1 MKIFELVEFV
11 GESKNKMLKQDQL
24 QAILQKKLEVKEYLG
39 IKEKKALVNDIINE
53 CILYEDGMYKF
64 DESDKYIC
72 FIMNTIAAYTNI
84 ELSEDIEE
92 DYDMLCR
99 TKILDLIV
107 NTFKSEY
114 DEVNVL
120 LSMKCDYILSG
131 NSINAQFG
139 KFLSGL
145 SENIDSIVAAMSEKI
160 GDFDISKLP
169 ISKKDLSK
177 LMDFLNKQ
185 Q

>member
-11 GESKNKMLKQDQL
+11 GESKNKMLKHEQL
-24 QAILQKKLEVKEYLG
+24 QAVLQKKLEVKEYLG
-39 IKEKKALVNDIINE
+39 IKEKKALVNDIVNE

-64 DESDKYIC
+64 DESEKYIC
-72 FIMNTIAAYTNI
+72 FIMKTIEAYTNL

-107 NTFKSEY
+107 NTFKAEY
-114 DEVNVL
+114 EEVNVL
-120 LSMKCDYILSG
+120 LSMKCDYILIG

-139 KFLSGL
+139 KFLSNL
-145 SENIDSIVAAMSEKI
+145 SENIDSIVSVLSEKI

-169 ISKKDLSK
+169 ISKKDLLK

>member
-1 MKIFELVEFV
+1 
-11 GESKNKMLKQDQL
+11 
-24 QAILQKKLEVKEYLG
+24 
-39 IKEKKALVNDIINE
+39 
-53 CILYEDGMYKF
+53 
-64 DESDKYIC
+64 
-72 FIMNTIAAYTNI
+72 
-84 ELSEDIEE
+84 
-92 DYDMLCR
+92 MLCR